1 MMLFRFLL
9 PVLAAVSSLPGAERV
24 MFVGDSITHGVGAG
38 SYRWPLHRLWV
49 DNGMSFEVVG
59 VHVGNHSRGI
69 VPGTEYGGVAFNN
82 RHSAMCSERAYE
94 IAGRSNTSGRLGNSN
109 IFDWLGLDASYTGKY
124 RIEPSTQMPD
134 MFFILIG
141 TNDALGEN
149 ALRGGIG
156 AGDNLERLKRNM
168 LGEGGDMDTI
178 IGAMRRANP
187 KAHIVVLSIPGW
199 HDTIQP
205 DNTAA
210 ADFAAV
216 LDFNREYA
224 RWAKSRGVTFVDISS
239 SLRDYTRADK
249 PGVAVPAFLQP
260 FDHLHPSPQGDLLIA
275 GAVAQK
281 LGWPGA
287 TAGLPR
293 REVVNK
299 AAHSPLR
306 KTWSKQV
313 ESAGFT
319 CRMKLDMPSPKESC
333 CGEILAEMTCGS
345 GHVQVL
351 DCGIRWGWDKMLC
364 AGQMGNLVD
373 VTVAYVAEPTLTGA
387 TPGYYVWWGDRLI
400 GEALPGQAE
409 QVQPAL
415 EIRGGKGIKVTGG
428 MIENEACAPC
438 TAAEPIS
445 PVEPHVHFRVAV
457 WSLFR

>member
-9 PVLAAVSSLPGAERV
+9 PALAAASSLPGAERV

-69 VPGTEYGGVAFNN
+69 VPGTEYSGVAFNN

-299 AAHSPLR
+299 AVHSPLR
-306 KTWSKQV
+306 KAWSKQA

-351 DCGIRWGWDKMLC
+351 DCGIRWGCDKMLC

-445 PVEPHVHFRVAV
+445 PVEPPVHFRVV
-457 WSLFR
+457 TWSLSR

>member
-9 PVLAAVSSLPGAERV
+9 PALAAVSSLPGAERV

-59 VHVGNHSRGI
+59 VHVGNHSCGI

-149 ALRGGIG
+149 VLRGGIG

-216 LDFNREYA
+216 LDFNRDYA
-224 RWAKSRGVTFVDISS
+224 RWAKSRGVIFVDISS

-306 KTWSKQV
+306 KAWSKQA

-351 DCGIRWGWDKMLC
+351 DCGIRWGCDKMLC

-400 GEALPGQAE
+400 GEALSGQAE

-445 PVEPHVHFRVAV
+445 PVEPPVHSRVV
-457 WSLFR
+457 TWSLSR

>member
-9 PVLAAVSSLPGAERV
+9 PALAAASSLLGAERV

-94 IAGRSNTSGRLGNSN
+94 IAGRSNTSGRLDNSN

-124 RIEPSTQMPD
+124 RIEPSTQTPD

-216 LDFNREYA
+216 LDFNSEYA
-224 RWAKSRGVTFVDISS
+224 RWAKSRGVTLVDISS

-293 REVVNK
+293 REVPVRVGTPRLMSREK
-299 AAHSPLR
+299 LR
-306 KTWSKQV
+306 EQG
-313 ESAGFT
+313 AFT
-319 CRMKLDMPSPKESC
+319 CCVRLDMPPSRTLCSGKVLVDIC
-333 CGEILAEMTCGS
+333 CGSANL
-345 GHVQVL
+345 QVL
-351 DCGIRWGWDKMLC
+351 DSGVRWGENQLLIGRM
-364 AGQMGNLVD
+364 VD
-373 VTVAYVAEPTLTGA
+373 EPETLTIAYTPSPTPTGA
-387 TPGYYVWWGDRLI
+387 APGYYVWLGERLI
-400 GEALPGQAE
+400 GEALPGNM
-409 QVQPAL
+409 PASTVGVN
-415 EIRGGKGIKVTGG
+415 IRKSPGVWAAAGVLV
-428 MIENEACAPC
+428 NEACAPP
-438 TAAEPIS
+438 TAAQIDTEGN
-445 PVEPHVHFRVAV
+445 
-457 WSLFR
+457 

>member
-1 MMLFRFLL
+1 MLFRFLL
-9 PVLAAVSSLPGAERV
+9 PALAAASSLLGAERV

-49 DNGMSFEVVG
+49 DNGMSFEMVG
-59 VHVGNHSRGI
+59 VHEGNHSGGI
-69 VPGTEYGGVAFNN
+69 MPGTEYGGVAFNN

-94 IAGRSNTSGRLGNSN
+94 IAGRCNTSGRLGNSN
-109 IFDWLGLDASYTGKY
+109 IRDWLGLNKAYVGPF
-124 RIEPSTQMPD
+124 RIDPATQMPD

-149 ALRGGIG
+149 ADKGGIG
-156 AGDNLERLKRNM
+156 AGNNLATLRKNM
-168 LGEGGDMDTI
+168 LGEGGDMDSI
-178 IGAMRRANP
+178 IAAMREANP
-187 KAHIVVLSIPGW
+187 NAEIVVLSIPGW

-216 LDFNREYA
+216 LEFNREYA

-239 SLRDYTRADK
+239 SLRDYTRTDK
-249 PGVAVPAFLQP
+249 PGVAVSAFLQP

-299 AAHSPLR
+299 AVHSPLR
-306 KTWSKQV
+306 KAWSKQA

-319 CRMKLDMPSPKESC
+319 CRMKLDMPSPGESC

-351 DCGIRWGWDKMLC
+351 DCGIRWGRDKMLC
-364 AGQMGNLVD
+364 SGQMGNLVD

-387 TPGYYVWWGDRLI
+387 APGYYVWWGDRLI
-400 GEALPGQAE
+400 GEALPGLAE

-445 PVEPHVHFRVAV
+445 PVEPYVHSRVV
-457 WSLFR
+457 TWSLSR

>member
-1 MMLFRFLL
+1 MLFRFLL
-9 PVLAAVSSLPGAERV
+9 PVFAAASSLPGAERV

-59 VHVGNHSRGI
+59 VHEGNHSRGI

-124 RIEPSTQMPD
+124 RIKPSTQMPD

-306 KTWSKQV
+306 KEWSKQV

-351 DCGIRWGWDKMLC
+351 DCGIRWGGDKMLC

-387 TPGYYVWWGDRLI
+387 TTGYYVWWGDRLI

-457 WSLFR
+457 GSLFR